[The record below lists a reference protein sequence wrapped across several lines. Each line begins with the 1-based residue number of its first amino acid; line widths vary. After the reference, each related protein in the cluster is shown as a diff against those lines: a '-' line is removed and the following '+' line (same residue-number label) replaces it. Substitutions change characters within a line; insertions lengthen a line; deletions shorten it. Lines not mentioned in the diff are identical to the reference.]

1 MSRLLSH
8 LFLALAFLLGSLGPV
23 FPGEDSGGSQPE
35 AHAALAAKPAT
46 ATPLPDTPTPSASPS
61 PTADQ
66 ASPTS
71 ENTPTP
77 WESPPPPRDRLV
89 D

>member
-1 MSRLLSH
+1 MSRLLGH
-8 LFLALAFLLGSLGPV
+8 LFLALAFLLEGLSPI
-23 FPGEDSGGSQPE
+23 FPGTDSGGSQPE

-66 ASPTS
+66 ASPTA

-77 WESPPPPRDRLV
+77 SESPTPPRDRIA
-89 D
+89 

>member
-1 MSRLLSH
+1 MFRLLSH

-23 FPGEDSGGSQPE
+23 FPGEDSGGSPPE
-35 AHAALAAKPAT
+35 SPSALAAKPAT
-46 ATPLPDTPTPSASPS
+46 ATPSASPS

-66 ASPTS
+66 ASPTA

-77 WESPPPPRDRLV
+77 SESPTPPRDRLTN
-89 D
+89 